1 MDIYEFNQLLLDRL
15 EKLVWKGSIFSINR
29 VERNFGLTLYRL
41 FDFDAAVHLNNGINK
56 IEKIRPCKS
65 MDLLDSHLYEIGLT
79 DFGN

>member
-15 EKLVWKGSIFSINR
+15 EKLVWKESIFSINR
-29 VERNFGLTLYRL
+29 REQNIRLTLYRL
-41 FDFDAAVHLNNGINK
+41 FDFYAEVHLNNGITK

-65 MDLLDSHLYEIGLT
+65 IALLDSYLYEVGLT